1 MLNPRSVPMLRKL
14 DTPVVTNQGAKVA
27 SETIIIGTL
36 QAVAAVAL
44 AIGAILLKII
54 RDDQKEL
61 RDTLASHVEDSR
73 SVIEMV
79 IRHDERLNRLRKMKR
94 WLRRG

>member
-1 MLNPRSVPMLRKL
+1 M
-14 DTPVVTNQGAKVA
+14 A
-27 SETIIIGTL
+27 SETIIIGSL

-61 RDTLASHVEDSR
+61 RDTLAGHVKDSQR
-73 SVIEMV
+73 VIEMV
-79 IRHDERLNRLRKMKR
+79 VRHDERLNRLRKMKR
-94 WLRRG
+94 WVRRG

>member
-1 MLNPRSVPMLRKL
+1 M
-14 DTPVVTNQGAKVA
+14 A

-61 RDTLASHVEDSR
+61 RDTLAGHVKDSQRGDRDGGPARRTAEPATEDEAVDAPGIEVRVHSVSR
-73 SVIEMV
+73 TVLTGADV
-79 IRHDERLNRLRKMKR
+79 H
-94 WLRRG
+94 